1 MAELIIIIK
10 SIIDTKPRDEQSI
23 ILPINT
29 INGLPV
35 TAKISVVQ
43 NSVNYLFFVDID
55 VDGVDVEDPVDILPL
70 QLLSKLFYEISIIN
84 PVIDNE
90 YFIDSFKKIVNSLR
104 YDNRTGK
111 IDEDE
116 ENTQFFRDLIS
127 NENITF
133 KEEEACPVCMEITKT
148 KTQCLHSL
156 CLICWSKI
164 KSVNDEKRCPI
175 CRDPLYFN
183 KN

>member
-1 MAELIIIIK
+1 MAELIKIIK
-10 SIIDTKPRDEQSI
+10 QIIDSRPRDEQSI
-23 ILPINT
+23 ILPIHTVND
-29 INGLPV
+29 LPV
-35 TAKISVVQ
+35 TAKISIVP
-43 NSVNYLFFVDID
+43 NSVNYLFFIDID
-55 VDGVDVEDPVDILPL
+55 VNGVDVEDPIDILPL
-70 QLLSKLFYEISIIN
+70 QLLSKLFYEIPIIN
-84 PVIDNE
+84 SVIDNE

-133 KEEEACPVCMEITKT
+133 QEEESCSVCMEITKT
-148 KTQCLHSL
+148 KTQCNHSL

-164 KSVNDEKRCPI
+164 KSVEGDKPCPI
-175 CRDPLYFN
+175 CREPLYFN
-183 KN
+183 KP

>member
-1 MAELIIIIK
+1 MELIKIIK
-10 SIIDTKPRDEQSI
+10 QIINSKPKEEQII
-23 ILPINT
+23 ILPVET

-55 VDGVDVEDPVDILPL
+55 VNGVDVEDPIDILPL

-90 YFIDSFKKIVNSLR
+90 YFIESFKNIVNSLR
-104 YDNRTGK
+104 YDNKTGK
-111 IDEDE
+111 LDENE
-116 ENTQFFRDLIS
+116 EDNHFFRDLIS

-133 KEEEACPVCMEITKT
+133 NEEEACPVCSEITKT
-148 KTQCLHSL
+148 KTQCNHTL
-156 CLICWSKI
+156 CLVCWSKI
-164 KSVNDEKRCPI
+164 KSVDDMKPCPI
-175 CRDPLYFN
+175 CREPLYF

>member
-1 MAELIIIIK
+1 MELIQIIK
-10 SIIDTKPRDEQSI
+10 QIIDTRPRDEQSI

-35 TAKISVVQ
+35 TAKISVVP

-70 QLLSKLFYEISIIN
+70 QLLSKLFYEIPIIN
-84 PVIDNE
+84 SVIDNE
-90 YFIDSFKKIVNSLR
+90 YFIESFKKVVNSLR
-104 YDNRTGK
+104 YNNKTGK
-111 IDEDE
+111 LDEDE
-116 ENTQFFRDLIS
+116 EDNKFFRELIT

-133 KEEEACPVCMEITKT
+133 KEEEQCCVCIESTKT
-148 KTQCLHSL
+148 RTSCDHVL

-164 KSVNDEKRCPI
+164 KGDEKRCPI
-175 CRDPLYFN
+175 CRQTIYFN
-183 KN
+183 KP